1 MTTPAAAPKE
11 PHNPLYL
18 LLLIAGMIFIVTVLA
33 VAVVPVLEEKAI
45 EAGTIPPPSPFRDE
59 LRTHGWRWVLYEV
72 AAIVVLGMACMLLD
86 RYRRWKAENGNPPTK
101 LDGA

>member
-1 MTTPAAAPKE
+1 MTTPAPKPNE
-11 PHNPLYL
+11 PHNPFYL
-18 LLLIAGMIFIVTVLA
+18 VLLILGIVFVITVLA

-59 LRTHGWRWVLYEV
+59 LRTHGYRWVLYEV
-72 AAIVVLGMACMLLD
+72 AAIVVLGMASMMLD
-86 RYRRWKAENGNPPTK
+86 RYRRWKTENEKPPTN